1 MWDLIKRSK
10 EEKIWGGQHDFLKRC
25 RRIAETK
32 SNPIQLLSTKHS
44 WHCGMLYLYLRTWK
58 TNANKKFYIYL
69 DGTHTHT
76 RSHAHTHVWNAMEAH
91 FFLNICFR
99 ASLLLCSFCFFLLLC
114 LLCFLFSA
122 SLLLCFSAFPC
133 FFFLGGGF
141 SSLNYIYMYN
151 PKKHVVN
158 KPEANPKSTPKSQL
172 GRTYIL
178 SLLFHTVNVY
188 CDYLYIYI

>member
-1 MWDLIKRSK
+1 MV
-10 EEKIWGGQHDFLKRC
+10 
-25 RRIAETK
+25 
-32 SNPIQLLSTKHS
+32 
-44 WHCGMLYLYLRTWK
+44 
-58 TNANKKFYIYL
+58 
-69 DGTHTHT
+69 HTHT

-133 FFFLGGGF
+133 FFFGGGF

-188 CDYLYIYI
+188 CDYLYMYIGSSHRVRLLCWCFLHVRCIPQQNSQRQFWSR